1 MTPDY
6 TKGHDVVVTGLA
18 QWAKITEASGPSDM
32 SKKYQM
38 DLVLSKESID
48 DLANLGER
56 VYAAVVKVQKRKKD
70 SEELEKVPPFV
81 TLKSQN
87 APKVYTLDKKEY
99 KGLIGNE
106 SLMKV
111 KGTLKAYEYMGK
123 KGLSFYINGA
133 IILDLKEYKGS
144 SANLDD
150 LWEGVDAKQAP
161 INDLP
166 F

>member
-1 MTPDY
+1 
-6 TKGHDVVVTGLA
+6 
-18 QWAKITEASGPSDM
+18 
-32 SKKYQM
+32 
-38 DLVLSKESID
+38 
-48 DLANLGER
+48 
-56 VYAAVVKVQKRKKD
+56 
-70 SEELEKVPPFV
+70 
-81 TLKSQN
+81 
-87 APKVYTLDKKEY
+87 
-99 KGLIGNE
+99 
-106 SLMKV
+106 
-111 KGTLKAYEYMGK
+111 MGK

>member
-1 MTPDY
+1 
-6 TKGHDVVVTGLA
+6 
-18 QWAKITEASGPSDM
+18 M
-32 SKKYQM
+32 SKKYQTN
-38 DLVLSKESID
+38 LVLSKESID
-48 DLANLGER
+48 ELANLGER

-70 SEELEKVPPFV
+70 SDELEQVPPFV

-87 APKVYTLDKKEY
+87 LPKVYTLDKKEF
-99 KGLIGNE
+99 KGLIGND

-123 KGLSFYINGA
+123 KGLSLYINGA
-133 IILDLKEYKGS
+133 IILDLKEYQGS